1 MNCRHCSAPM
11 NFIFIDMVNSPPSNS
26 YLTHKQLNES
36 ELYYPLKVFVCDKC
50 FLVQIDEYKH
60 HDEIFSQDYAYFSSY
75 SRSWLKHSEEYVN
88 NITARLRLDKNS
100 SVMEIASNDGY
111 LLQYFVQKGIPAFGI
126 EPTANTA
133 KVARAKGV
141 ETLEDFFGFH
151 SSRKIVAFKGTQDLI
166 IGNNVLAHVPDMH
179 DFIAGIKIALKESG
193 TLTMEFPHL
202 LNLIKYNQFDTIY
215 HEHYSYLSFHT
226 IVDIFASH
234 GIELYD
240 VEELP
245 THGGSLRIYGRHK
258 EYKALPV
265 SGHVQELIQK
275 EYEFGLNSLDIYRQF
290 QNKSDEIKNEF
301 ISFLLEQRQ
310 EKKKV
315 AIYGAAAK
323 GNTLLNYCGIKGT
336 NLIQFAVD
344 ASPFKQGKYLP
355 GSHIEIFPEQKIK
368 DEKPDFV
375 IIMPWNI
382 RDEIEQQL
390 SYIRQ
395 WGGKFITAIP
405 KQEIF

>member
-1 MNCRHCSAPM
+1 MNCRYCSAPM
-11 NFIFIDMVNSPPSNS
+11 SFIFIDMVNSPPSNS
-26 YLTHKQLNES
+26 YLTQEQLNEQ

-88 NITARLRLDKNS
+88 TITDRLKLDKNS

-111 LLQYFVQKGIPAFGI
+111 LLQYFVKKGIPAFGI
-126 EPTANTA
+126 GPTANTA
-133 KVARAKGV
+133 KVAREKGV

-226 IVDIFASH
+226 IVDVFASH

-245 THGGSLRIYGRHK
+245 THGGSLRIYGKHK
-258 EYKALPV
+258 EYKALRV
-265 SGHVQELIQK
+265 SGNVEKLIQK
-275 EYEFGLNSLDIYRQF
+275 EYDFGLNSLDIYRQF
-290 QNKSDEIKNEF
+290 QNKSDKIKNDF
-301 ISFLLEQRQ
+301 LSFLLEQCKA
-310 EKKKV
+310 KKKV

-355 GSHIEIFPEQKIK
+355 GSHIPIFPEQKLK

-382 RDEIEQQL
+382 RDEIEHQL
-390 SYIRQ
+390 AYIRQ
-395 WGGKFITAIP
+395 WGGKFLTVIP
-405 KQEIF
+405 QQEIF